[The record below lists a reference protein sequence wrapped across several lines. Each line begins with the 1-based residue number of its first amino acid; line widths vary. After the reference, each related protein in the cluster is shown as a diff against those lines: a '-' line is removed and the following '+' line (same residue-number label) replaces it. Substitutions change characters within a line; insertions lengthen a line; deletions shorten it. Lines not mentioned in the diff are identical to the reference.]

1 MINRDCPICGG
12 KPGERVITSRND
24 AGKLPFNELS
34 KYFVGLRA
42 DQTFF
47 EYKRCIKCKLCFA
60 PQYFSADELELV
72 YKNMPPNLVGDE
84 QKIVEKTHKGYVKH
98 IKKNIASANSLM
110 ELGADLGLVT
120 GPVVSHFKINQGVLI
135 EPNLDVRIE
144 LMDSVGNKAEF
155 EVVNY
160 LSDIKNNQLYDLFI
174 GIHVID
180 HLLAPL
186 QDLNFIR
193 KKMKPD
199 GKLFIVV
206 HNQKSLLAKIMK
218 SKWPPYCLQHPQ
230 IFDNQSIKNLLINS
244 GFTNIRIKRTVNW
257 IGLRNSLISLLS
269 LLKIPH
275 RFLSYLP
282 NISIPIIVGNII
294 VSAEVH

>member
-12 KPGERVITSRND
+12 KPGESVITSRND
-24 AGKLPFNELS
+24 AGKLPFNDLS

-47 EYKRCIKCKLCFA
+47 EYKRCAKCKLCFA
-60 PQYFSADELELV
+60 PRYFSADELELV

-84 QKIVEKTHKGYVKH
+84 QKIVEKTHEGYVKH
-98 IKKNIASANSLM
+98 IKKNLASANSLM

-120 GPVVSHFKINQGVLI
+120 GPVVSHYKIAKGVLI
-135 EPNLDVRIE
+135 EPNLDVRTE
-144 LMDSVGNKAEF
+144 LMDSVGNKDGF
-155 EVVNY
+155 EVVDY
-160 LSDIKNNQLYDLFI
+160 LSDIKNDQVYDLFI
-174 GIHVID
+174 GVHVID
-180 HLLAPL
+180 HLLEPL
-186 QDLNFIR
+186 QDLNLIR
-193 KKMKPD
+193 KKMKSG

-230 IFDNQSIKNLLINS
+230 IFDTKSIKNLLENT

-275 RFLSYLP
+275 RFLSLLP
-282 NISIPIIVGNII
+282 NISIPIVFGNII
-294 VSAEVH
+294 VSAEVN

>member
-1 MINRDCPICGG
+1 M
-12 KPGERVITSRND
+12 KPG
-24 AGKLPFNELS
+24 
-34 KYFVGLRA
+34 
-42 DQTFF
+42 
-47 EYKRCIKCKLCFA
+47 
-60 PQYFSADELELV
+60 
-72 YKNMPPNLVGDE
+72 
-84 QKIVEKTHKGYVKH
+84 
-98 IKKNIASANSLM
+98 
-110 ELGADLGLVT
+110 
-120 GPVVSHFKINQGVLI
+120 
-135 EPNLDVRIE
+135 
-144 LMDSVGNKAEF
+144 
-155 EVVNY
+155 
-160 LSDIKNNQLYDLFI
+160 
-174 GIHVID
+174 
-180 HLLAPL
+180 
-186 QDLNFIR
+186 
-193 KKMKPD
+193 

-282 NISIPIIVGNII
+282 NISIPIIFGNII